1 MGAKSF
7 WASQDGHIVSVLSP
21 QNTTGGVTGQAFNL
35 AGYDHASII
44 LQQGAVAAAS
54 TKILVNACSDT
65 SGTGATAIPF
75 TLFAQETA
83 GTSNDV
89 LGTKVAVTSAGYTP
103 TANANTFYVIEVDA
117 QQLPSGLNC
126 VQLQITNG
134 ANANYASAVA
144 VLSSGRF
151 TGDQSPTATT

>member
-103 TANANTFYVIEVDA
+103 TAN
-117 QQLPSGLNC
+117 C